1 MQINATFILILEIL
15 YLLTVI
21 SIVVVVISENRNPI
35 KTVAWVMAVV
45 FLPFVGIIWY
55 SIFGQDTTKK
65 YLISKRMY
73 SKLKKR
79 PLDEM
84 ETPVEVAVPEEH
96 TNLVNLLKNMDYT
109 PLLGGNDVKLFTN
122 GRDKFE
128 SLLADIKEAKK
139 HIHVEYYVFMDD
151 EMGRQFQEALIQK
164 AGEGLE
170 VRVIYDSFGSR
181 KAKKKFFEEFRMAG
195 IETEPFL
202 KLTWSA
208 FTSRLNYRTHRK
220 IVVIDGQIG
229 YVGGMNIADRY
240 INGFKWGPWRDTH
253 ARIEGKGVQGLQSVF
268 LIDWYFVSQTLITSR
283 DYFPMLD
290 NFGECPMQIVNSG
303 PLSEENE
310 ISYGITQAIY
320 EARKSIFIQ
329 TPYFLPPDTMVH
341 ALQAA
346 ALRGVDVRLML
357 SERSDVALVQMV
369 SRSYFKEM
377 LHAGVKIYQYRK
389 GFLHAK
395 MMVFDHSL
403 TLLGSANFDS
413 RSFDQNF
420 EVEAFIYDNELA
432 AEAEDIFT
440 DDQRH
445 CQQISL
451 REWSKRP
458 ATKRFFESLLR
469 LFAPLL

>member
-1 MQINATFILILEIL
+1 MQINATLLLILEIL
-15 YLLTVI
+15 YFFTVV

-35 KTVAWVMAVV
+35 KTVAWILAVV

-55 SIFGQDTTKK
+55 VFFGQDITKK
-65 YLISKRMY
+65 YLISRRMY

-84 ETPVEVAVPEEH
+84 GTPVEVTVPEAH
-96 TNLVNLLKNMDYT
+96 ATLVGLLKNMDYT
-109 PLLGGNDVKLFTN
+109 PLLGGNDVMLFTN
-122 GRDKFE
+122 GKDKFDH
-128 SLLADIKEAKK
+128 LLADIEKAKK
-139 HIHVEYYVFMDD
+139 HIHVEYYVFLDD
-151 EMGRQFQEALIQK
+151 EIGRKFQEALIRK
-164 AGEGLE
+164 AKEGLE

-181 KAKKKFFEEFRMAG
+181 KAEKSFFEEFRMAG

-208 FTSRLNYRTHRK
+208 LTSRLNYRTHRK
-220 IVVIDGQIG
+220 IVVIDGRIG
-229 YVGGMNIADRY
+229 YTGGMNIADRY
-240 INGFKWGPWRDTH
+240 IMGCDWGCWRDTH

-283 DYFPMLD
+283 NYFPMLD
-290 NFGECPMQIVNSG
+290 NFGNCPLQIVNSG

-310 ISYGITQAIY
+310 ISFGITQAIY

-329 TPYFLPPDTMVH
+329 TPYFLPPDGMVD
-341 ALQAA
+341 ALKAA

-357 SERSDVALVQMV
+357 SERSDVTLVQLA

-377 LHAGVKIYQYRK
+377 LRTGVKIYQYRK

-395 MMVFDHSL
+395 MMVFDASL
-403 TLLGSANFDS
+403 TLIGSANFDS
-413 RSFDQNF
+413 RSFEQNF
-420 EVEAFIYDNELA
+420 EVEAFIYDDQLA
-432 AEAEDIFT
+432 QQAENIFVE
-440 DDQRH
+440 DQRDSEV
-445 CQQISL
+445 ISL
-451 REWSKRP
+451 REWLKRP
-458 ATKRFFESLLR
+458 VTKRFFESLLR

>member
-1 MQINATFILILEIL
+1 
-15 YLLTVI
+15 
-21 SIVVVVISENRNPI
+21 
-35 KTVAWVMAVV
+35 
-45 FLPFVGIIWY
+45 
-55 SIFGQDTTKK
+55 
-65 YLISKRMY
+65 
-73 SKLKKR
+73 
-79 PLDEM
+79 
-84 ETPVEVAVPEEH
+84 
-96 TNLVNLLKNMDYT
+96 
-109 PLLGGNDVKLFTN
+109 
-122 GRDKFE
+122 
-128 SLLADIKEAKK
+128 
-139 HIHVEYYVFMDD
+139 
-151 EMGRQFQEALIQK
+151 
-164 AGEGLE
+164 
-170 VRVIYDSFGSR
+170 
-181 KAKKKFFEEFRMAG
+181 
-195 IETEPFL
+195 
-202 KLTWSA
+202 
-208 FTSRLNYRTHRK
+208 
-220 IVVIDGQIG
+220 
-229 YVGGMNIADRY
+229 MNIADRY
-240 INGFKWGPWRDTH
+240 LHGFKWGPWRDTH

-320 EARKSIFIQ
+320 EARQSIFIQ

-346 ALRGVDVRLML
+346 ALRGADVRLML
-357 SERSDVALVQMV
+357 SERSDVGIAQMA

-420 EVEAFIYDNELA
+420 EVEAFIYDEGLS

-451 REWSKRP
+451 RELSKRP
-458 ATKRFFESLLR
+458 VTRRFFEWLLR